1 MRCGVVV
8 VCWNFRCRLV
18 HRRCGED
25 RGGSVGG
32 DLPDEVSAGVCDEG
46 VAAVVDGDVIGGVDL
61 FGGEGGEEEAAAG
74 AEVVGGE
81 GVERREGIAGV
92 DDGEEAVARGIDGE
106 AEEGDVCGKV
116 GV

>member
-1 MRCGVVV
+1 MS
-8 VCWNFRCRLV
+8 F
-18 HRRCGED
+18 
-25 RGGSVGG
+25 SVSG
-32 DLPDEVSAGVCDEG
+32 DLPDKVSARVCDEG
-46 VAAVVDGDVIGGVDL
+46 VATVVDGDVIGSIDL
-61 FGGEGGEEEAAAG
+61 FEGEGGEEEAAAG